1 MPSLPPPLSLPPSP
15 TIIVIPGCRISG
27 RTYVDMIEAVTAD
40 DVTSFVGQLLNTRP
54 VMVTYGQGVEGMEHS
69 PLLRRYGLN

>member
-1 MPSLPPPLSLPPSP
+1 M
-15 TIIVIPGCRISG
+15 
-27 RTYVDMIEAVTAD
+27 DMIEAVTAD